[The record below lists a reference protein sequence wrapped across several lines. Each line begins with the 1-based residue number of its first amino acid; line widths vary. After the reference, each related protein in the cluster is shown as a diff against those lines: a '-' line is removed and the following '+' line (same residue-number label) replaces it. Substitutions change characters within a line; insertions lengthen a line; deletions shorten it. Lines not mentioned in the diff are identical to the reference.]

1 MNERLKELRT
11 TLKLSQSEFGERL
24 GVSRDVISNIELN
37 RADIKEP
44 FIKLLCKTFRVDYMW
59 LTTGEGDMFME
70 ADLDDFELIQDII
83 SNQSEFAQNVFK
95 LCCKLTEEDWKN
107 IEKVARNVSK
117 YLAEIKEDT
126 EKAP

>member
-11 TLKLSQSEFGERL
+11 TLKLNQSEFGEKL

-59 LTTGEGDMFME
+59 LTTGVGDMFME

-107 IEKVARNVSK
+107 IEKVAKNVSK
-117 YLAEIKEDT
+117 YIKEIKEDT
-126 EKAP
+126 EK